1 MQPILKFVATLVLAI
16 SVIGCSEKQ
25 QAADLGKVL
34 DRASLA
40 LKEYQGNL
48 QKENVT
54 QASDKQIA
62 QFTDYLQQ
70 RMNADPKF
78 YDKPI
83 SVQLLKDA
91 SFSGFVDKNINGTLD
106 KDENQLFKLE
116 VDGDNSR
123 LIATDAE
130 GRAASQGFSGSGFM
144 AGALMGMLL
153 GRQRGAGIGA
163 GAFNNRKVTPRSAY
177 TAPRSASS
185 GSSARSRTRS
195 GGMSRGK

>member
-1 MQPILKFVATLVLAI
+1 MRPILRFVATLVLAI
-16 SVIGCSEKQ
+16 SIIGCSEKQ
-25 QAADLGKVL
+25 QTADLGKVI
-34 DRASLA
+34 DRAASA
-40 LKEYQGNL
+40 LKEYQGNIE
-48 QKENVT
+48 KENVV
-54 QASDKQIA
+54 QASKKQIA
-62 QFTDYLQQ
+62 KFTDYLQQ

-106 KDENQLFKLE
+106 KDENLLFKLE

-130 GRAASQGFSGSGFM
+130 GRAVSQGFSGSGFM

-153 GRQRGAGIGA
+153 SRQRGAGVGR
-163 GAFNNRKVTPRSAY
+163 GAFNNRQVTSRSAY
-177 TAPRSASS
+177 KAPRST
-185 GSSARSRTRS
+185 GSRARSSTRS